1 MLRLKIKRA
10 MYRLYDVA
18 VIASVLLV
26 IMYIYLFSYGK
37 SVIRNQPEAV
47 QRVASTLI
55 VDVAGREI
63 VRTVTPNRGYSEYAG
78 LHEMPDMLKKAFLAV
93 EDRRFYRHAGLDL
106 IGVGR
111 AGVQNMIHMDWSQG
125 GSSITQQL
133 ARNLYLNGS
142 KTITRKFNELSIA
155 MEMEKKYSK
164 DEILEMYLNHIY
176 MGRQQYGVKAAAW
189 RYFGVEDL
197 NQLKLWQIATLAGI
211 PKGPSIYNPV
221 DDEALSTERRSV
233 VLSLMHEQG
242 MITSKQMQE
251 AAAVEYRPPLAE
263 KGNLS
268 SAQTSAR
275 PDGPDYASAVDAV
288 IQEASLL
295 TGKSEAEIRSA
306 GWTIQTG
313 LNAGA
318 QRAIEETFA
327 ESVWFPDD
335 REDQQVQGS
344 MVILD
349 QHNGEVKAVMGGRNP
364 VKGDMNRALM
374 DARQPGSVFKPIIAY
389 GPALE
394 SGRFQPESMLPD
406 QPKRYGSYQPG
417 NVGGRYRGSVT
428 LSQALQQSINAPAVW
443 LLHETGLKQ
452 AKAFAQQLGIELSD
466 EDMNLSTA
474 LGGLHQGV
482 SPMKLAQAY
491 AVFANEGRYNQA
503 HFIREITDAQGSLI
517 YRHRAE
523 QKQVITKRTAQEMTQ
538 MLQLVVSQG
547 TGKRAQLPQNKV
559 AGKTGTTQ
567 AAIPNAPKGAN
578 RDIWFAGYT
587 REWTSVVWMG
597 FDHTDAEHYLKT
609 GSGTA
614 AELFAAVMKR
624 AKR

>member
-1 MLRLKIKRA
+1 
-10 MYRLYDVA
+10 
-18 VIASVLLV
+18 
-26 IMYIYLFSYGK
+26 
-37 SVIRNQPEAV
+37 
-47 QRVASTLI
+47 
-55 VDVAGREI
+55 
-63 VRTVTPNRGYSEYAG
+63 
-78 LHEMPDMLKKAFLAV
+78 
-93 EDRRFYRHAGLDL
+93 
-106 IGVGR
+106 
-111 AGVQNMIHMDWSQG
+111 
-125 GSSITQQL
+125 
-133 ARNLYLNGS
+133 
-142 KTITRKFNELSIA
+142 
-155 MEMEKKYSK
+155 
-164 DEILEMYLNHIY
+164 
-176 MGRQQYGVKAAAW
+176 
-189 RYFGVEDL
+189 
-197 NQLKLWQIATLAGI
+197 
-211 PKGPSIYNPV
+211 
-221 DDEALSTERRSV
+221 
-233 VLSLMHEQG
+233 
-242 MITSKQMQE
+242 
-251 AAAVEYRPPLAE
+251 
-263 KGNLS
+263 
-268 SAQTSAR
+268 
-275 PDGPDYASAVDAV
+275 
-288 IQEASLL
+288 
-295 TGKSEAEIRSA
+295 
-306 GWTIQTG
+306 
-313 LNAGA
+313 
-318 QRAIEETFA
+318 
-327 ESVWFPDD
+327 
-335 REDQQVQGS
+335 
-344 MVILD
+344 
-349 QHNGEVKAVMGGRNP
+349 

-443 LLHETGLKQ
+443 LLYETGLKQ

-597 FDHTDAEHYLKT
+597 FDHTDAEHYLKR